1 MRSAFSISPFREP
14 ELVPDD
20 TNQPARGLI
29 KGTAGETS
37 RKAHGHPRVGS
48 IMGIRRATLSLSLN
62 SGSRALPLP
71 LGHVRGR
78 LEYGLRAFV
87 PIGGRNDI
95 EETRWWDA
103 QVREFNARP
112 GPGILPPVL
121 ADQLHN
127 SEHTLFSVSV
137 TPPDLKPPLPPVP
150 APPQPEQSESPKRH
164 RSSDSGS
171 SLHGCS
177 SSAHTSAHAS
187 ATWLPTAEDVHTAV
201 PHPNAY
207 YCRKHNGWVLLIR
220 KSSSMHPP
228 LANSFKGFLP
238 DHSRRRS
245 TNSCVSDGEQALGP
259 ANVTHHF
266 HAYER
271 AVDARRLTHPFNASE
286 WEHEERSKLRHR
298 RMTLRGDD
306 PTTATAELV
315 QAVVEVE
322 REDDEGDLLDLY
334 VCCQCSF
341 YVIAS
346 HVIPGVIPVKL
357 LEDLVKNKVENPP
370 LDKSGELAALI
381 ALEMILMIIENRV
394 WKAETRTL
402 PVSRKTF
409 QTKLGWNDTISR
421 IFTCLGF
428 EITQIP
434 DPPDLTLSP
443 PHIDDSTP
451 AGRLARSKLL
461 RAWVELEAWVADYS
475 KRFGDPH
482 KLWVKIDSAREEYQ
496 RAIGAHPDQ
505 IARGQ
510 LPQVLSEDDKI
521 EVSLTHLGLTKSTY
535 SPELLAFAY
544 FAQPSQMLQSFVF
557 EERERGRFTRDDFL
571 EAPGTLGF
579 GPNGP
584 LSVDYDYDV
593 PDDFVEKAWREAVRR
608 AWREGAD
615 GLRLTAANDA
625 FRRIAEVRGSE
636 ALWKKWEQAKD
647 GGMTPEYRDGMLIT
661 VFSMRYVDDQP
672 NQVDRMREAV
682 SVIAEMRN
690 SDRLRKF
697 LETGSDPGETV
708 PATRQDW
715 PRGLNQLGNTCYLN
729 SLLQYFYTIKDLRDA
744 VAPLLNSSR
753 KTMDE
758 DKLTDDDLNDT
769 ILRSKKFVSELAELF
784 WHLEH
789 ADIASVTPTMELAKL
804 ALVTS
809 KDEEDDIEQTA
820 TDSSNDTDATLVEDA
835 PAPRAGSG
843 PVAGAGTTRT
853 DTGSP
858 VGSPGASSSSVLG
871 KRARDKEAD
880 VGSRMSI
887 DSVTDHDNFVIISS
901 KSPDDAAG
909 PSGLSA
915 SPGAGVATDVE
926 MKDAEA
932 TAQSEED
939 VRVGH
944 DVRCAAHLSSSLPS
958 GQFGRTL
965 TDFGLVGRQHDVSE
979 CMDNC
984 VFQIETALLK
994 FDGMDESEDGKSS
1007 VVKRLFYGTLRQRLI
1022 APRQE
1027 GARAMSTHDSENVF
1041 SILPVSVSDEGYDI
1055 YDGLSSYFHSTAQLD
1070 SNTLSMEITLVD
1082 LPPVLQISFRVQW
1095 DRETGQSWKSQAY
1108 VKFEETICLDRFL
1121 DSANPDKRAR
1131 SKDILS
1137 ELSKRHD
1144 RIDQLKN
1151 GQVLAHLSKHHP
1163 SANIFSS
1170 TQHTSRLQETIHL
1183 PELDDQLLSD
1193 IRAEHLYVNDE
1204 LDNLYKDIASLK
1216 QELENLWRDEHE
1228 AVYELT
1234 SVFIHRGATPQW
1246 GHYFFY
1252 SRHLPE
1258 NPDSWFKYNDSEVS
1272 VVSKEELVF
1281 VRKGTD
1287 MISTVKRCDPMTMT
1301 LDDA

>member
-1 MRSAFSISPFREP
+1 MA
-14 ELVPDD
+14 
-20 TNQPARGLI
+20 AR
-29 KGTAGETS
+29 
-37 RKAHGHPRVGS
+37 HPRPLRHMHLLPGDPLRRMS
-48 IMGIRRATLSLSLN
+48 IRQSL
-62 SGSRALPLP
+62 
-71 LGHVRGR
+71 
-78 LEYGLRAFV
+78 
-87 PIGGRNDI
+87 
-95 EETRWWDA
+95 TRT
-103 QVREFNARP
+103 R
-112 GPGILPPVL
+112 
-121 ADQLHN
+121 
-127 SEHTLFSVSV
+127 T
-137 TPPDLKPPLPPVP
+137 T
-150 APPQPEQSESPKRH
+150 
-164 RSSDSGS
+164 
-171 SLHGCS
+171 
-177 SSAHTSAHAS
+177 
-187 ATWLPTAEDVHTAV
+187 
-201 PHPNAY
+201 
-207 YCRKHNGWVLLIR
+207 CRKHNGWVLLIW

-315 QAVVEVE
+315 QAAVEVE

-346 HVIPGVIPVKL
+346 HVIPGVISVKL

-381 ALEMILMIIENRV
+381 ALEMILMIIENR
-394 WKAETRTL
+394 
-402 PVSRKTF
+402 
-409 QTKLGWNDTISR
+409 
-421 IFTCLGF
+421 
-428 EITQIP
+428 
-434 DPPDLTLSP
+434 
-443 PHIDDSTP
+443 
-451 AGRLARSKLL
+451 
-461 RAWVELEAWVADYS
+461 
-475 KRFGDPH
+475 
-482 KLWVKIDSAREEYQ
+482 
-496 RAIGAHPDQ
+496 
-505 IARGQ
+505 
-510 LPQVLSEDDKI
+510 
-521 EVSLTHLGLTKSTY
+521 
-535 SPELLAFAY
+535 
-544 FAQPSQMLQSFVF
+544 
-557 EERERGRFTRDDFL
+557 
-571 EAPGTLGF
+571 
-579 GPNGP
+579 
-584 LSVDYDYDV
+584 
-593 PDDFVEKAWREAVRR
+593 
-608 AWREGAD
+608 
-615 GLRLTAANDA
+615 
-625 FRRIAEVRGSE
+625 
-636 ALWKKWEQAKD
+636 
-647 GGMTPEYRDGMLIT
+647 
-661 VFSMRYVDDQP
+661 VDDQP

-758 DKLTDDDLNDT
+758 DKLTDDDLKRHRVGGRLVT
-769 ILRSKKFVSELAELF
+769 RKEILRSKKFVSELAELF

-809 KDEEDDIEQTA
+809 KEEEDDIEQTA

-835 PAPRAGSG
+835 PALCAG

-887 DSVTDHDNFVIISS
+887 DSVTDHDNFVIILS

-932 TAQSEED
+932 TAQS
-939 VRVGH
+939 G
-944 DVRCAAHLSSSLPS
+944 AKPPLPQRKTS
-958 GQFGRTL
+958 ESVMMF
-965 TDFGLVGRQHDVSE
+965 GRQHDVSE

-1027 GARAMSTHDSENVF
+1027 GVRAMSTHDSENVF

-1082 LPPVLQISFRVQW
+1082 LPPVLQIQLQRVQW

-1151 GQVLAHLSKHHP
+1151 GQHTTHLT
-1163 SANIFSS
+1163 SALGNTCDILKG
-1170 TQHTSRLQETIHL
+1170 LQETIHL

-1216 QELENLWRDEHE
+1216 QELEDLWSDKHE

-1252 SRHLPE
+1252 LRHLPE

-1272 VVSKEELVF
+1272 VVSKEEVLANTTGSTANPYMLVF
-1281 VRKGTD
+1281 VRKGSD